1 MNPNNSLVIHPNDPS
16 TRFLKKLYGGY
27 GSPIVI
33 TERANNKVVKEALT
47 NKVIMDRPLMM
58 LGHGCPQGLFAPR
71 KDKNYHNGIDQFG
84 RVIISPRHVDMIRKR
99 ESPCIGIWC
108 YAVEF
113 ARKYNLHGLFSGM
126 IISELDEA
134 HDCGMYEFSNVEM
147 QMYNQEFAEALAD
160 CLNKYPLNEIPD
172 AMANYVSNPN
182 RLEQFNY
189 SNLYYL

>member
-1 MNPNNSLVIHPNDPS
+1 MNPNNALVIHPNDQS

-33 TERANNKVVKEALT
+33 TEEANNKAVKEALT
-47 NKVIMDRPLMM
+47 DRSIMDRPLMM
-58 LGHGCPQGLFAPR
+58 LGHGCPQGLFAP
-71 KDKNYHNGIDQFG
+71 KKNKNCRGGINQFA
-84 RVIISPRHVDMIRKR
+84 RLIITSRHVDILRKR
-99 ESPCIGIWC
+99 EAPCIGIWC

-134 HDCGMYEFSNVEM
+134 HDCGMYEFSNLEM

-182 RLEQFNY
+182 RLELFNY
-189 SNLYYL
+189 NNLYYL